1 MTWHDTTIICVC
13 LDFVVFLSL
22 DTTTI
27 TSYDRMYVN
36 IPVFV
41 FILTLARKFFPFS
54 FISMIINWLL
64 AIWSHHQLRMMVYIQ
79 SLSSSDLKILLQKKK
94 NVSSFFPAS
103 LRLLLIKKQGLI
115 FFFFFDHS
123 YTHIHTV
130 YFYGRNSDSFWVCL
144 VCVFMFSHFFISD
157 PYL

>member
-13 LDFVVFLSL
+13 FDFVVFLSL

-41 FILTLARKFFPFS
+41 FILTLARKFFFCS
-54 FISMIINWLL
+54 SRWSSIGCWLFDHIINSEWWC
-64 AIWSHHQLRMMVYIQ
+64 INNHYHHQIWRFCC
-79 SLSSSDLKILLQKKK
+79 KKK
-94 NVSSFFPAS
+94 CFKFFS
-103 LRLLLIKKQGLI
+103 RFSTIVVDKKKQGLI
-115 FFFFFDHS
+115 FFDHS